1 LRRGWTRFWLCA
13 SVALGVVLC
22 SVPARAQGTK
32 GPKHE
37 NELTLAGLR
46 PGRDTL
52 AMAFKRYKKKYLA
65 HHPGAGHTV
74 QWRETCTGR
83 SLTLQADDHAVIQE
97 ITVSSLVPR
106 NGSCTDRRFDALH
119 VQGWVTGRGLRLG
132 DPQGRVTELYGE
144 PNSSGPSVRGEYKLI
159 YLYYSFD
166 GGGPDVPQVM
176 EVYCARDTGRVV
188 EITLA
193 YPSL

>member
-1 LRRGWTRFWLCA
+1 MA
-13 SVALGVVLC
+13 LC
-22 SVPARAQGTK
+22 SAPLRAAASRGA
-32 GPKHE
+32 

-52 AMAFKRYKKKYLA
+52 SKAFKEYKAKYLA
-65 HHPGAGHTV
+65 KEFSGSHIKE
-74 QWRETCTGR
+74 WRETCTGR
-83 SLTLQADDHAVIQE
+83 SLTLQVDAHGVIQE
-97 ITVSSLVPR
+97 ITISSLVPR
-106 NGSCTDRRFDALH
+106 NGSCADRRFDALR
-119 VQGWVTGRGLRLG
+119 VQNWISGRGLRLG

-144 PNSSGPSVRGEYKLI
+144 PSSSGPSVRGNNKLV

-166 GGGPDVPQVM
+166 GEGSNVPQVM